1 MALPAVSYFDQ
12 YRKEDEENARL
23 RAEGRRTSA
32 QQAEDRKSALEWMRR
47 RGGSGRDALPPPA
60 ANAPSTKGVD
70 SMTWILQNRNQRRA
84 ESRGGDDTP
93 TVWHIGGNY
102 DPETGRVEGGRTFI
116 EGGSSKEVPA
126 QAASDAI
133 GAGATDAMLAGSGR
147 LAYAER
153 IAGVN
158 ERKRA
163 VRDALGS
170 MGIATQ
176 DARGRPAKGYE
187 WLHQP
192 GDDEITSGQ
201 RNQVRRAFQDSFDR
215 IVGAAGAENGP
226 MATNAPKN
234 WTDKKRLDEEAARK
248 AAGGKVT
255 VGRDSALQPGSAN
268 PGGPRQSKSVYGTT
282 EAVPRVAATPERR
295 ELERRIIQEARDRA
309 NWLWTTEGKSATE
322 REEALKVGS
331 YTPWDSLDH
340 KKYMQTAIENM
351 FAQQDVVGLRRLQ
364 AWMRRLART
373 TRSLGFNPLSPDE
386 V

>member
-1 MALPAVSYFDQ
+1 MAVSYFDQ
-12 YRKEDEENARL
+12 YDA
-23 RAEGRRTSA
+23 T
-32 QQAEDRKSALEWMRR
+32 EDRRKALGWARR
-47 RGGSGRDALPPPA
+47 HEGSGRNALPPPA
-60 ANAPSTKGVD
+60 ADAPSAKGVD

-84 ESRGGDDTP
+84 ESRGGNDTP
-93 TVWHIGGNY
+93 TMWHIGGNY
-102 DPETGRVEGGRTFI
+102 DPRTGRVEGGRTFI

-126 QAASDAI
+126 QAAGDAI

-187 WLHQP
+187 WLHQL

-201 RNQVRRAFQDSFDR
+201 RNQVRRAFQDSFNR
-215 IVGAAGAENGP
+215 IVGAAGAEDGP
-226 MATNAPKN
+226 MATTAPKN
-234 WTDKKRLDEEAARK
+234 WTDKKRLDEEAAQK
-248 AAGGKVT
+248 AAKGKVT
-255 VGRDSALQPGSAN
+255 VGKDSVPRPGSAS
-268 PGGPRQSKSVYGTT
+268 PDGSRRSKPVHGTT
-282 EAVPRVAATPERR
+282 EAVPRVAATPERG
-295 ELERRIIQEARDRA
+295 ELERRIIQEARDKA
-309 NWLWTTEGKSATE
+309 DWLWTTEGKSATE

-331 YTPWDSLDH
+331 YTPWSSLDRR
-340 KKYMQTAIENM
+340 KSMQTAIENM
-351 FAQQDVVGLRRLQ
+351 FAQQDVAGLRRLQ